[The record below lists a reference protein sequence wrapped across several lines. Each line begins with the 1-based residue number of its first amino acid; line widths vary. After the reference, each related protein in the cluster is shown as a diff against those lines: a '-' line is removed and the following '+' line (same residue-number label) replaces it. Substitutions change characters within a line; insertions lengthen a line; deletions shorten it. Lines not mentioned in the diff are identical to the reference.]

1 MKNEENQKLGYFW
14 LVIMYYDEDYF
25 QHCSKAIFGLWLSS
39 LILKGSHKNVDSTHQ
54 NIYLCKKIFTF
65 ACSLVGGWWSCHNYT
80 GAANDICVW
89 GLVETEVNMCI

>member
-39 LILKGSHKNVDSTHQ
+39 LILKGSHKNVDSTHH
-54 NIYLCKKIFTF
+54 IYICVRKN
-65 ACSLVGGWWSCHNYT
+65 SLLPAALWVGG
-80 GAANDICVW
+80 
-89 GLVETEVNMCI
+89 GLVTITPVLQMIFVFGV